1 MKFFK
6 SLRNKNKKDQQGS
19 SNDPPSSLNNDT
31 VYTDTRYSAPQR
43 QQQQSKAQAQAQAH
57 PPSTPPRGTQ
67 AAPRVESVTHGVNHS
82 GRRVTSTTVHIPP
95 AESNESKSPQ
105 SAQSIDSA
113 QLTNDL
119 TRSLV
124 KKFIAEIWNRGEID
138 LIPDVCSA
146 NLRLNGNTGFDRVGH
161 DGLARMVSLIR
172 NALDDYHCEIHSM
185 VVEHNKAFCRLRFTG
200 KHVGTLLGFEATG
213 KVVAWMGAT
222 EFTCQN
228 GKILKVWELG
238 DLKNLEDQ
246 LKSSMRSE
254 DEI

>member
-6 SLRNKNKKDQQGS
+6 SLRNRNKNVPAQQGTK
-19 SNDPPSSLNNDT
+19 DLTGGGPPSLNNET
-31 VYTDTRYSAPQR
+31 VYTSGMQQRHQSRPSPQS
-43 QQQQSKAQAQAQAH
+43 QSSPPRTQAQAPRAEFVSYAKN
-57 PPSTPPRGTQ
+57 PSG
-67 AAPRVESVTHGVNHS
+67 N
-82 GRRVTSTTVHIPP
+82 RVTSTTVRIPP
-95 AESNESKSPQ
+95 SESNESAQ
-105 SAQSIDSA
+105 SAQSPDSTQA
-113 QLTNDL
+113 TNDL

-172 NALDDYHCEIHSM
+172 DALDDYHCEIHSM

-200 KHVGTLLGFEATG
+200 KHVGTLLGFEASG

-238 DLKNLEDQ
+238 DLKSLEGQ
-246 LKSSMRSE
+246 LRSSMLSEE

>member
-6 SLRNKNKKDQQGS
+6 SLRNRNKNAPAQSQQGTKDLTGG
-19 SNDPPSSLNNDT
+19 DPPSLNNET
-31 VYTDTRYSAPQR
+31 VYTSGVNQRYQNQSASRPLS
-43 QQQQSKAQAQAQAH
+43 QS
-57 PPSTPPRGTQ
+57 SPPRTQ
-67 AAPRVESVTHGVNHS
+67 APRAEFVSYPKNPS
-82 GRRVTSTTVHIPP
+82 GNRVTSTTVRIPP
-95 AESNESKSPQ
+95 SGSNESGQ
-105 SAQSIDSA
+105 SGGAQSTDSTQA
-113 QLTNDL
+113 TNDL

-138 LIPDVCSA
+138 LIPDVCSP

-172 NALDDYHCEIHSM
+172 DALDDYHCEIHSM

-200 KHVGTLLGFEATG
+200 KHVGTLLGFEPSG

-238 DLKNLEDQ
+238 DLKSLEGQ
-246 LKSSMRSE
+246 LQSSMLSE